1 VTTPTTPPVDPY
13 GATTPLPRAQAAGEE
28 PATPTP
34 TPLPRAAVKPVE
46 AGGLSLATKIFLA
59 VAGTVLLVLVGT
71 LLVGGASSQAAAQR
85 SLDAALHQ
93 TADLIT
99 SQLESDALNMSARA
113 RIFFTN
119 PDLRADFEQIGLDSA
134 VARAAPVDTG
144 NFLDLTNTVV
154 EETGADWAQFNDR
167 HGIRLARSD
176 QPGAAP
182 VDESD
187 WEIVTGALNG
197 ESSHAFGITS
207 DSVLFDAAAVPIRGA
222 GQVVGAVVVA
232 RNLTDDAARRI
243 RSLTGSDV
251 VFFTIG
257 RTGTIRIAAATG
269 RLSDREHTAAILTS
283 LIKAEKPDAD
293 AESTGKMLTSM
304 QMDTTMQATMAKEN
318 AIDGHTYIWT
328 IKPLYT
334 ASGRPIGGVLAVRD
348 KDEALESFRT
358 MQKAVLRTGGV
369 ALAIAFLISFLVA
382 RQITQPVRGLVVAA
396 RRAAEGDYA
405 AVIPPAKGEI
415 GTLASAFNL
424 LLEDLREKQS
434 LVDFLQ
440 GTSGGK
446 TVAAQAARM
455 GMGGATHTSGRD
467 LDRMGGGQ
475 GTVLVPGQMLSNRYE
490 IRKVLGAGGM
500 GMVYKALDK
509 ELGETVAI
517 KTLRPEFMEADPNAL
532 DRFRSEIRLAR
543 RISHRNVVRT
553 HDIGEVDGLYYIT
566 MEFVEGSSLKDLI
579 VSRGRLPAAAVVSI
593 GKQLCRALEVAH
605 EAGVIHRD
613 IKPQNMVVESDG
625 TLKVMDFGI
634 ARLQA
639 RSDGHTQAGM
649 VVGTPEY
656 MSPEQLRGDELDGR
670 SDLYSAG
677 VVLYESLTGK
687 LPLSADTPASLIA
700 KVLTE
705 IPAAPRASV
714 ADVSPI
720 LSSAIMRALEK
731 DRERRPRTAL
741 EFLAI
746 LDSA

>member
-1 VTTPTTPPVDPY
+1 MTTPTTPPVDPY
-13 GATTPLPRAQAAGEE
+13 GATTPIPRA
-28 PATPTP
+28 
-34 TPLPRAAVKPVE
+34 E
-46 AGGLSLATKIFLA
+46 AGGDSPPAVPVASPSSKIIEKTRGLSLTAKIFLA

-71 LLVGGASSQAAAQR
+71 LVVGGASSQRAAQR

-99 SQLESDALNMSARA
+99 SQLEADALNDQAKA

-119 PDLRADFEQIGLDSA
+119 PNFRADFELVGADNPAAKAAVVDS
-134 VARAAPVDTG
+134 G

-154 EETGADWAQFNDR
+154 EETGASWVQLTDR
-167 HGIRLARSD
+167 NGIRLARSD
-176 QPGAAP
+176 QPGAP
-182 VDESD
+182 TVDQSD
-187 WEIVTGALNG
+187 WELIARALNG
-197 ESSHAFGITS
+197 EESHAFGVTT
-207 DSVLFDAAAVPIRGA
+207 DSVLFDAAAVPIYGA
-222 GQVVGAVVVA
+222 GKFVGTVALA
-232 RNLTDDAARRI
+232 RNFNDSVAAGI
-243 RSLTGSDV
+243 QKLTGSDV
-251 VFFTIG
+251 VFFAID
-257 RTGTIRIAAATG
+257 TGGAIRISAATG
-269 RLSDREHTAAILTS
+269 RLADRRHTADVLTS
-283 LIKAEKPDAD
+283 LIKAEKPGAD
-293 AESTGKMLTSM
+293 AEATGQMLM
-304 QMDTTMQATMAKEN
+304 ALPMDTMMKSTMAKEN
-318 AIDGHTYIWT
+318 VIDGHTYIWT
-328 IKPLYT
+328 IKPLMT

-358 MQKAVLRTGGV
+358 MQRAVLYAGAI
-369 ALAIAFLISFLVA
+369 ALAIAFLISFGVA
-382 RQITQPVRGLVVAA
+382 RQITQPVRGLVDAA
-396 RRAAEGDYA
+396 RRAAEGDYNA
-405 AVIPPAKGEI
+405 AIPPAKGEI
-415 GTLASAFNL
+415 GTLASALNL
-424 LLEDLREKQS
+424 LLEDLREKGA

-455 GMGGATHTSGRD
+455 GMGATSTGGRD
-467 LDRMGGGQ
+467 MDRMAGGQ
-475 GTVLVPGQMLSNRYE
+475 GRMLVPGQTLANRYE
-490 IRKVLGAGGM
+490 IKKVLGAGGM

-517 KTLRPEFMEADPNAL
+517 KTLRQEFMESDPTAL

-553 HDIGEVDGLYYIT
+553 HDIGEAEGLYYIT

-677 VVLYESLTGK
+677 AVLYESLTGRV
-687 LPLSADTPASLIA
+687 PLTADTPASLIG

-705 IPAAPRASV
+705 APISPRASV
-714 ADVSPI
+714 AEVSPI
-720 LSSAIMRALEK
+720 LSAAIMQALEK
-731 DRERRPRTAL
+731 DREKRPRTAL

-746 LDSA
+746 LDRA

>member
-1 VTTPTTPPVDPY
+1 MTTPTTPPVDPY
-13 GATTPLPRAQAAGEE
+13 GATTPLPRASAAAGE
-28 PATPTP
+28 PTTPTP
-34 TPLPRAAVKPVE
+34 VPRAAAKAVE
-46 AGGLSLATKIFLA
+46 VGGLSLTTKIFLA
-59 VAGTVLLVLVGT
+59 VAGTVVLVLAGT
-71 LLVGGASSQAAAQR
+71 LLVGGASSQRAAQH
-85 SLDAALHQ
+85 SVDAALHQ
-93 TADLIT
+93 TAELIT
-99 SQLESDALNMSARA
+99 TQLETDARNMSARA

-119 PDLRADFEQIGLDSA
+119 PNLRADFEQIGVDS
-134 VARAAPVDTG
+134 VPGKAAPVDTG

-154 EETGADWAQFNDR
+154 EETEADWAQFNDR

-187 WEIVTGALNG
+187 WEIITGALNG

-207 DSVLFDAAAVPIRGA
+207 DSILFDAAAVPINGA
-222 GQVVGAVVVA
+222 GQVVGVAVVA
-232 RNLTDDAARRI
+232 RNLGDAAAQRI
-243 RSLTGSDV
+243 QRATGSDV
-251 VFFTIG
+251 VFFAID
-257 RTGTIRIAAATG
+257 RSGTIRIAAATG
-269 RLSDREHTAAILTS
+269 RLADRAHTAAVLTS
-283 LIKAEKPDAD
+283 LIKAEKPGAD
-293 AESTGKMLTSM
+293 AEATGAMLTSM
-304 QMDTTMQATMAKEN
+304 QMDTTMQSTMAREN
-318 AIDGHTYIWT
+318 DIDGHTYIWT

-348 KDEALESFRT
+348 KDEALASFKT
-358 MQKAVLRTGGV
+358 MRQAVFLAGAV
-369 ALAIAFLISFLVA
+369 ALALAILISFLVA

-405 AVIPPAKGEI
+405 AVIPPARGEI

-440 GTSGGK
+440 GTGGGK

-455 GMGGATHTSGRD
+455 GMAGSSHTSGRD
-467 LDRMGGGQ
+467 VDRMAGGQ
-475 GTVLVPGQMLSNRYE
+475 GTMLVPGQMLANRYE

-500 GMVYKALDK
+500 GMVYKALDR
-509 ELGETVAI
+509 ELGETVAV
-517 KTLRPEFMEADPNAL
+517 KTLRPEFMESDPTAL

-579 VSRGRLPAAAVVSI
+579 VSRGRLPGAAVVSI

-613 IKPQNMVVESDG
+613 IKPQNMVVEADG
-625 TLKVMDFGI
+625 TVKVMDFGI
-634 ARLQA
+634 ARLQT

-687 LPLSADTPASLIA
+687 LPLTADTPASLIG

-705 IPAAPRASV
+705 VPAAPRASV
-714 ADVSPI
+714 AEVSPI

-731 DRERRPRTAL
+731 DREKRPRTAL
-741 EFLAI
+741 EFLTI